1 MKLRN
6 DKRWQLNA
14 DVFKD
19 QWSDNLK
26 QIVEENN
33 EKLVPLP
40 SNMTHIYQPFDL
52 TMNKTGIIRLFC
64 QLVEVKT
71 NFSQHFHL
79 NLKTD

>member
-1 MKLRN
+1 MKQTSKVMKLRN

-52 TMNKTGIIRLFC
+52 TMN
-64 QLVEVKT
+64 
-71 NFSQHFHL
+71 
-79 NLKTD
+79 

>member
-1 MKLRN
+1 MIFPYVKQTSKVMKLRN

-40 SNMTHIYQPFDL
+40 SNMTYIYQPFDL
-52 TMNKTGIIRLFC
+52 TMN
-64 QLVEVKT
+64 
-71 NFSQHFHL
+71 
-79 NLKTD
+79 

>member
-1 MKLRN
+1 MIFPYVKQTSKVMKLRN

-52 TMNKTGIIRLFC
+52 TMN
-64 QLVEVKT
+64 
-71 NFSQHFHL
+71 
-79 NLKTD
+79 

>member
-6 DKRWQLNA
+6 DKRWQLSA

-52 TMNKTGIIRLFC
+52 TMN
-64 QLVEVKT
+64 
-71 NFSQHFHL
+71 
-79 NLKTD
+79 